1 MFWAFWKG
9 HFSIFCKFLN
19 DAVETVFWE
28 SETEPSRPNKFKDGH
43 SKLFRKWFWSNLE
56 VKNEYSEHLEREI
69 FRVFFQFLSDQ
80 IEMIYWKSKAKHQ
93 QFFESKFG
101 HRNLLIKW
109 FWSFP
114 ELKNQYCGRLK
125 TAFFSVFAGFWL
137 TKLKPFY
144 GKVRQNVQKDFN
156 QNLVLGN
163 SSENYFEVTLTSKTN
178 VLSVWKGRF

>member
-1 MFWAFWKG
+1 MVLQLPWAQKRMFWAFWKG
-9 HFSIFCKFLN
+9 HFSIFWKFLN

-56 VKNEYSEHLEREI
+56 VKDEYSEHLEREI

-125 TAFFSVFAGFWL
+125 TAFFQFLQVFDWRSWNHFM
-137 TKLKPFY
+137 
-144 GKVRQNVQKDFN
+144 GKWDKMFKKI
-156 QNLVLGN
+156 
-163 SSENYFEVTLTSKTN
+163 SIKIWS
-178 VLSVWKGRF
+178 